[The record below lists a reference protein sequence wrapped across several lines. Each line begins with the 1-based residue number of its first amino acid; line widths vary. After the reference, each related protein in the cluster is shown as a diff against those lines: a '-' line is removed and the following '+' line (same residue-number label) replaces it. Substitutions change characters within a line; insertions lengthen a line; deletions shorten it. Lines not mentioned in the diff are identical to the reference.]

1 MSDGPVNHATPGAF
15 FARVPSRKQ
24 YYDIALQMKDCG
36 FDFLG
41 GSELIDRW
49 GKKKDKEDAVGI
61 IESDGNADVCF
72 GLEELK
78 ASTASTKILLP
89 QTPEATNDFDAAD
102 SNKNY
107 DLSMAGLG
115 MQTPDFVSACL
126 ETLDQDKP
134 FFIMAEQGYIDWSS
148 HGNNTMRVIEC
159 VKLLDKAVKIAYE
172 FYLKHPDETLILV
185 TADHETG
192 GLTFGTQKYKTRW
205 DVIDEYWEAC
215 GHNDSALTAEQLKK
229 LNEDAYVGWSSHEH
243 TGCPVPVYAIGKTA
257 ERFTGFYE
265 NSELPLR
272 ILGEK

>member
-1 MSDGPVNHATPGAF
+1 M
-15 FARVPSRKQ
+15 
-24 YYDIALQMKDCG
+24 
-36 FDFLG
+36 
-41 GSELIDRW
+41 
-49 GKKKDKEDAVGI
+49 
-61 IESDGNADVCF
+61 
-72 GLEELK
+72 
-78 ASTASTKILLP
+78 
-89 QTPEATNDFDAAD
+89 
-102 SNKNY
+102 
-107 DLSMAGLG
+107 
-115 MQTPDFVSACL
+115 
-126 ETLDQDKP
+126 
-134 FFIMAEQGYIDWSS
+134 
-148 HGNNTMRVIEC
+148 
-159 VKLLDKAVKIAYE
+159 DKAVRIAYE

-215 GHNDSALTAEQLKK
+215 GHNDSSLSAEQLKK